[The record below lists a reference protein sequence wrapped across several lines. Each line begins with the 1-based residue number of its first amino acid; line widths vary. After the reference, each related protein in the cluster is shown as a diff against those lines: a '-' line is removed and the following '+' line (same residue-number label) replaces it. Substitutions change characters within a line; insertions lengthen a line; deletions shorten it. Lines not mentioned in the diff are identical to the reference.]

1 MKNIKLKIIIYIHVY
16 IENLIN
22 IFVVNLTMQ
31 HGTFSF
37 FLILDDIV

>member
-1 MKNIKLKIIIYIHVY
+1 MIIYIHVY
-16 IENLIN
+16 IENLN
-22 IFVVNLTMQ
+22 IFVVNLTTQ